1 MEFFRIQQCLLA
13 VLYVVFCGLL
23 ITFNTFFSDKDSS
36 ASKIMAAIICKAFG
50 DFCNGC
56 TKVICAPLT
65 LCCDSVSSLCSNPF
79 CIYVV
84 VTVAFNV
91 PPIAMGVTPIV
102 QSFPSCN
109 ATIWLLVDMIFCA
122 VNIWAAFYVAIKYNT
137 RTDGDQSSRGFN
149 RAKDILCYNP
159 SIAVYMIVSI
169 GFFALLIVGI
179 SGTEATG
186 SCEDTNV
193 RDIVKVCVGLGF
205 GFFVAGFIALC
216 ISLCCSCCCP
226 CMGNDSGHNNIVY
239 QMPGQGQS
247 QNDASN
253 NGIYGIN
260 DVESNTEFPTATAV
274 PAHAQSEPIY
284 ATVINDPEPSA
295 PPTENGESKA
305 ASSGAKV
312 GGKLGNV
319 LNTNDK
325 TKAKLEKTGAKV
337 GVAAQKG
344 IQSIKNMVRMSTNG
358 RSA

>member
-1 MEFFRIQQCLLA
+1 
-13 VLYVVFCGLL
+13 
-23 ITFNTFFSDKDSS
+23 
-36 ASKIMAAIICKAFG
+36 MAAIICKAFG

-91 PPIAMGVTPIV
+91 PPIAMGITPIV

-122 VNIWAAFYVAIKYNT
+122 LNIWAAFYVAIKYNT

-193 RDIVKVCVGLGF
+193 RDIVKVCVGLV
-205 GFFVAGFIALC
+205 VAV
-216 ISLCCSCCCP
+216 P
-226 CMGNDSGHNNIVY
+226 VW
-239 QMPGQGQS
+239 GQS

-253 NGIYGIN
+253 SGTYGIN